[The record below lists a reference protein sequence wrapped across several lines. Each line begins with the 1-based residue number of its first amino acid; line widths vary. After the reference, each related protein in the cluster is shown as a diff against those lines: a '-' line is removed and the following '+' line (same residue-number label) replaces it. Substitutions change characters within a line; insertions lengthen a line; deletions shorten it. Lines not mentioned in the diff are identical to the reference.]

1 MPLSLSPSEKQALQR
16 RLAAATQLT
25 PAEGLVFRLD
35 GRAIGW
41 LSMARAQQLLEA
53 WPQLQRREDGLHWAR
68 QGRDAQALSDEIG
81 AVALK
86 LHEQGLIRGWRNELY
101 RCEAEPL
108 DARRGRA
115 LFRLERA
122 AFRFFGLRSRAV
134 HVNGWTPEGRL
145 VCGRRAMSK
154 ATDPGALDN
163 TAAGGLGADEAP
175 LACAR
180 RELMEEAGLSLEHSR
195 RLKWRG
201 LIHSRRPEEG
211 GLHDELLH
219 VYSLQL
225 PAGFEPRNSDG
236 EVSEFLSLSPA
247 ELSSRL
253 EEFSPDA
260 AAVVCLDLLLQ
271 GH

>member
-1 MPLSLSPSEKQALQR
+1 MERQALQR
-16 RLAAATQLT
+16 RLAAACQLA
-25 PAEGLVFRLD
+25 PAEGQVLHLN

-41 LSMARAQQLLEA
+41 LSPGRAEHLLQS
-53 WPQLQRREDGLHWAR
+53 WPRLQVRDDGLHW
-68 QGRDAQALSDEIG
+68 QGQGADAQALSEEIG

-86 LHEQGLIRGWRNELY
+86 LREQGLIKGWRNELY
-101 RCEAEPL
+101 RCEAEPV

-122 AFRFFGLRSRAV
+122 AFRFLGLRSRAV
-134 HVNGWTPEGRL
+134 HVNGWTADGRL
-145 VCGRRAMSK
+145 VCGRRATTK

-175 LACAR
+175 LDCAR
-180 RELMEEAGLSLEHSR
+180 RELLEEAGLPLEHSR
-195 RLKWRG
+195 KLQWRG

-219 VYSLQL
+219 VYSLRL
-225 PAGFEPRNSDG
+225 PAGFEPRNGDG
-236 EVSEFLSLSPA
+236 EVSEFLSLSRA
-247 ELSSRL
+247 ELQSRL
-253 EEFSPDA
+253 DEFSPDA
-260 AAVVCLDLLLQ
+260 AAVVCLELLLQ